1 MVCDVCKEGDVVVE
15 LTQVEGSE
23 VRHLHLCEKCAAE
36 RGVETTLAA
45 AKPQIGEFLQA
56 VHQQVSV
63 GGEDQAKCTFCS
75 GTLKDFRATGR
86 LGCAHCYEAFEK
98 SLREL
103 LRRVH
108 GNSRHVGRRYE
119 PPSASEQERAGTV
132 AELRERLRRA
142 IETEQ
147 FEAAA
152 ELRDKLRD
160 MELSVISHQ
169 SSETAVPQSLKT
181 DD

>member
-45 AKPQIGEFLQA
+45 AKPQVGEFLQA
-56 VHQQVSV
+56 VHQHLAV
-63 GGEDQAKCTFCS
+63 GTEEHIKCAFCG
-75 GTLKDFRATGR
+75 GTLKDFRASGR

-119 PPSASEQERAGTV
+119 PPSANSIERAGTA
-132 AELRERLRRA
+132 AELRDRLQRA
-142 IETEQ
+142 IDTEQ
-147 FEAAA
+147 FELAA
-152 ELRDKLRD
+152 ELRDKLRGG
-160 MELSVISHQ
+160 E
-169 SSETAVPQSLKT
+169 
-181 DD
+181 